1 MIKINLLPVRAA
13 RKKEA
18 TQRHLIFFGIGLVL
32 VLLLCVVLFTATRK
46 DVSALKKQNDQ
57 LQEEIDNLKMIIPEV
72 EELEKTKQAL
82 EKKKEIIGNLRA
94 SKMGPVHMLDEIA
107 TRIPEKLWLTE
118 LTQEGDTLNLEGTA
132 INNEVIATFMSN
144 LEQSDYFGDVYL
156 VTIKARKGGEKL
168 KDFEITAQTLTPKS
182 S

>member
-46 DVSALKKQNDQ
+46 DVSALRKQNDQ
-57 LQEEIDNLKMIIPEV
+57 LQEEIDNLKLIIPEV

-132 INNEVIATFMSN
+132 SR
-144 LEQSDYFGDVYL
+144 
-156 VTIKARKGGEKL
+156 RKSTGRLGSTSRSTSTTSTSTSRSSGSLPK
-168 KDFEITAQTLTPKS
+168 TPTRWRS
-182 S
+182 SSSPPRRT